1 MSSACDGTINACL
14 ILRLVLLGNDTET
27 SDYRVLALPQSRH
40 HKIRGADIKRRELAG
55 FQWLISDMNVAP
67 QFTLDAVQDIVT
79 HSKVHVKGMLL
90 TIKLLDWDL
99 ADQIP
104 EYLNRVR
111 SWGYRDVRA
120 RQLVGNGQEI

>member
-1 MSSACDGTINACL
+1 M
-14 ILRLVLLGNDTET
+14 
-27 SDYRVLALPQSRH
+27 
-40 HKIRGADIKRRELAG
+40 RGADIKRRELAG

-120 RQLVGNGQEI
+120 RQLVGNGQEICIAALQRSALRRLG